1 MGLFSTI
8 KNKLGIGGVNI
19 DFTVP
24 SQVNKSSQ
32 KVDGTITLTTKSDQE
47 VLKVEAILKEEFS
60 TGMGDNKTEKVL
72 ELGKW
77 SDYNAFTIK
86 TGEVK
91 NIPFQ
96 IHFEEIK
103 SYLDGVSEK
112 GGFLGGLGK
121 AGKFLNAEK
130 SKYFIEINVDV
141 KSAVLDPTEK
151 KEIKLV

>member
-19 DFTVP
+19 EFTIPAQVQKT
-24 SQVNKSSQ
+24 SQLVE
-32 KVDGTITLTTKSDQE
+32 GTITLTTKSEQE
-47 VLKVEAILKEEFS
+47 VLKVEALLKEEYS
-60 TGMGDNKTEKVL
+60 TGMGDNKTEKIL

-77 SDYNAFTIK
+77 SDYDAFTIK
-86 TGEVK
+86 PGDVK
-91 NIPFQ
+91 TFPFQ

-130 SKYFIEINVDV
+130 SKYFVEVNVDV

-151 KEIKLV
+151 KDIKLA